1 MSRLTITCVITQILV
16 SQPQYSCPTT
26 EKKIMLKAHIALAT
40 GHFFNQ
46 LGHVGVVTPPPQK
59 KKKKVTSKN
68 VQVRM
73 WTTGTYVLIKLL
85 AKQTSEAFE
94 VEYLFKLVKS

>member
-1 MSRLTITCVITQILV
+1 
-16 SQPQYSCPTT
+16 
-26 EKKIMLKAHIALAT
+26 MLKAQIALAT

-59 KKKKVTSKN
+59 KVTSKD

-85 AKQTSEAFE
+85 AKQTLEALE
-94 VEYLFKLVKS
+94 VQYLLKLVKSYFYTLTLNKVE

>member
-16 SQPQYSCPTT
+16 SQHQYSCPTT
-26 EKKIMLKAHIALAT
+26 EKNLNFMLKAQIALAT

-46 LGHVGVVTPPPQK
+46 LGHVGVVTLPPPQK
-59 KKKKVTSKN
+59 KKITSKD

-73 WTTGTYVLIKLL
+73 WTTGTYVLKN
-85 AKQTSEAFE
+85 F
-94 VEYLFKLVKS
+94 

>member
-16 SQPQYSCPTT
+16 SQHQYSCPTT
-26 EKKIMLKAHIALAT
+26 EKNFNFMLKAQIALAT

-46 LGHVGVVTPPPQK
+46 LGHVGVVTLPPPK
-59 KKKKVTSKN
+59 KITSKD

-73 WTTGTYVLIKLL
+73 WTTGTYVLKNLL
-85 AKQTSEAFE
+85 AKQTLEAFE
-94 VEYLFKLVKS
+94 VEYVLKLVKS

>member
-1 MSRLTITCVITQILV
+1 M
-16 SQPQYSCPTT
+16 
-26 EKKIMLKAHIALAT
+26 MKAQIALAT

-46 LGHVGVVTPPPQK
+46 LGHVGVVTPQ
-59 KKKKVTSKN
+59 VTSKD

-85 AKQTSEAFE
+85 AKQTLEAFE
-94 VEYLFKLVKS
+94 VEYLLKLVKS

>member
-1 MSRLTITCVITQILV
+1 
-16 SQPQYSCPTT
+16 
-26 EKKIMLKAHIALAT
+26 MLKAQIALAT

-46 LGHVGVVTPPPQK
+46 LGHVGVVTPPPP
-59 KKKKVTSKN
+59 KKKVTSKD

-85 AKQTSEAFE
+85 AKQTLEALE
-94 VEYLFKLVKS
+94 VQYLLKLVKS

>member
-26 EKKIMLKAHIALAT
+26 EKNLKFMLKAQIALAT

-46 LGHVGVVTPPPQK
+46 Q
-59 KKKKVTSKN
+59 VTSN
-68 VQVRM
+68 DVQVRM

-85 AKQTSEAFE
+85 AKQTLEAFE
-94 VEYLFKLVKS
+94 VEYLLKLVKS